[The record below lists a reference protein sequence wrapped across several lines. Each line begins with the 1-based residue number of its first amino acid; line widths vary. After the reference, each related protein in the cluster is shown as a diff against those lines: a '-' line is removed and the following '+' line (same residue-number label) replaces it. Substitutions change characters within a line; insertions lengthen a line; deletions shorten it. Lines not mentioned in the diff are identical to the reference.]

1 MARILLIFAA
11 MGLVTYL
18 LRAAPLVFLP
28 GRRLPHLIERWL
40 EYVPAAVLA
49 GLAAAYIFAP
59 QGSLR
64 LEPTSPWVLAALPTI
79 GAAAW
84 RKSLW
89 LTVVVGLVAFA
100 ALLALGLTP

>member
-1 MARILLIFAA
+1 MARTLLIFAA

-18 LRAAPLVFLP
+18 LRAVALVFLP

-49 GLAAAYIFAP
+49 GLAATYIFAP
-59 QGSLR
+59 GGTLR
-64 LEPTSPWVLAALPTI
+64 LEPASPWVLAALPTI
-79 GAAAW
+79 AVATW

-89 LTVVVGLVAFA
+89 LTVVVGLIAFA
-100 ALLALGLTP
+100 TLLALGLTP